1 MKLSKKVAV
10 ILVGHGSKAP
20 DFDKTMRQ
28 VVAKLKQQK
37 KYASVCCAY
46 LEINSPSISEAI
58 KTAVQNDAK
67 EVRVLPYFLL
77 TGRHVIKD
85 IPEIVH
91 EAKLRHAGEAKVVLC
106 PYLGFDPKLVKLV
119 QKRIEQIAR

>member
-1 MKLSKKVAV
+1 MV
-10 ILVGHGSKAP
+10 LVGHGSKAP
-20 DFDKTMRQ
+20 NFNKTMRQ
-28 VVAKLKQQK
+28 VVTKLKQLK
-37 KYASVCCAY
+37 TYTSVRCAY

-58 KTAVQNDAK
+58 EAAVQSGAK

-91 EAKLRHAGEAKVVLC
+91 EAKLRHAGEAKIVLC

-119 QKRIEQIAR
+119 QERIEQIAR